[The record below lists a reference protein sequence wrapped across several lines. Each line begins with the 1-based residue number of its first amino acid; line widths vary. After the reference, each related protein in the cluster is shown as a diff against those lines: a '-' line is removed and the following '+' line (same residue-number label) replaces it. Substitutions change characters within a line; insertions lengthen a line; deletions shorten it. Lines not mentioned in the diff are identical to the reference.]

1 MTAERAQLHYTCVFL
16 QVSFQAVKKSLP
28 EGDAKNA
35 TPCWLDAEMLKMLL
49 RELKH
54 SREAAA
60 PFPDV
65 RTALDRATYHC
76 GLLMAQCPGALDQ
89 ALCRHHLDAIIAPL
103 HQSVSWLCGNDA
115 QIHSTPR
122 RRLRDWL
129 RH

>member
-1 MTAERAQLHYTCVFL
+1 MTSERAQLHYTCVFL

-28 EGDAKNA
+28 QGDATDT
-35 TPCWLDAEMLKMLL
+35 TPCWLDAEMLRMLL
-49 RELKH
+49 RELKN

-60 PFPDV
+60 PFPEV
-65 RTALDRATYHC
+65 RAALDVATYHC

-89 ALCRHHLDAIIAPL
+89 ALCRYHLDAVIAPL
-103 HQSVSWLCGNDA
+103 QQSVHGLCGSDA
-115 QIHSTPR
+115 TRQASPR